1 MASGKPTEPKKKRS
15 FLKQVL
21 LFFVLLLALYLY
33 VVLANLST
41 APQFIYTQF

>member
-1 MASGKPTEPKKKRS
+1 MASEKRTEQEKKRS
-15 FLKQVL
+15 FWKQVL